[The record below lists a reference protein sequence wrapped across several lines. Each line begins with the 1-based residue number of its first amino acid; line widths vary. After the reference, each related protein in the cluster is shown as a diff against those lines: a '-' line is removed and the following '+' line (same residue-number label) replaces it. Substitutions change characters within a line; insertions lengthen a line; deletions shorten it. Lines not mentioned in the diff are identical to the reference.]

1 MNVAYPGKDALQDE
15 DASYEATCLVC
26 GNVDHYFERLVRPP
40 LTNCAAGEPWFDPW
54 IDDHEMPAGTTLHRG
69 IADGMDA
76 SCAVVFFV
84 TENFEDERWLARE
97 VDHAVHRK
105 IDRDDKFRD
114 HHAGARWC
122 RPACTQGLRLGE
134 RHASSRRDARDR
146 QSAADRTR
154 STPLARQDL
163 AEVTCKL
170 RPGDPRARHDRPLR
184 RTSSRRRAPDLLGKG
199 PDRGEGPPPEAAQR
213 RRDQREIVGKV
224 ECEPP

>member
-1 MNVAYPGKDALQDE
+1 MEVPRNLPNYAKKADPEKLVNLDCRHCKTSRWAVMNVAYPGKDALQDE

-26 GNVDHYFERLVRPP
+26 GNVDRSSSDWYRAS
-40 LTNCAAGEPWFDPW
+40 TNCAAGELGYDPW

-105 IDRDDKFRD
+105 IDRDDKFAIITLVLGGVVPRALKD
-114 HHAGARWC
+114 
-122 RPACTQGLRLGE
+122 LRLGE

-170 RPGDPRARHDRPLR
+170 RPGDPRARHDRQP
-184 RTSSRRRAPDLLGKG
+184 TYIVASARA
-199 PDRGEGPPPEAAQR
+199 
-213 RRDQREIVGKV
+213 
-224 ECEPP
+224 